1 VRSITESIETRWDS
15 TVRHVIISEVQE
27 EKFMHGFYNRILF
40 IDLTRRRFRVETP
53 DEKVLSSVLGGK
65 GLASHLL
72 LTLNPPMVDPL
83 SPENHLIFSTGP
95 ACGSLVWGSSRY
107 GVFTKSPQTGFYS
120 ESYAGGRVPEAMD
133 AAGYDAVVIEGKSN
147 TPAVLVVD
155 PHGVA
160 FHDADALWGMD
171 THQSEDEAI
180 KRFAK
185 KESDRRFRVGAV
197 VIGPAGEHQVCFSV
211 IENDYWRSAG
221 RTGAGSIM
229 GSKRLKAIV
238 FQGDPQVAAYKS
250 KGTPMLVKVMNEVG
264 GFPTR
269 YWSEGTYEKW
279 RQISADALHDRC
291 EVKPR
296 ACLKCFMAC
305 GRMTKVRSGR
315 HAGLRLEGPEYETI
329 YAFGGLCLID
339 NIEEII
345 YLNDI
350 CDRLGMDT
358 ITAGNLCGL
367 TIEAARRGR
376 IDIAIDYGDV
386 DAMAG
391 LLKKT
396 AFRQGIGD
404 LLARGIKAASYWR
417 GGSRQ
422 LPRNGAFKIWR
433 FMSKVWSL
441 PVTTR
446 ESSRVWDS
454 AACHLRAT
462 FYKAEL
468 SGMIDPDTIEGK
480 AAMFVDFED
489 RLTLFD
495 ALILCRFFRDLYPWE
510 ALCETVQGLT
520 GIETST
526 TRLKAISANISNM
539 VRTFNIQEGLRRE
552 DDRLPSR
559 LHKAAIR
566 LAKSSLRRWSLNT
579 ITSGAGMNRGN
590 QDRGNGHTCSDED
603 SQQTRGTKHTP
614 ASESK
619 TGS

>member
-1 VRSITESIETRWDS
+1 
-15 TVRHVIISEVQE
+15 
-27 EKFMHGFYNRILF
+27 MHGFYGRILF
-40 IDLTRRRFRVETP
+40 VDLTSRRYSVEAP
-53 DEKVLSSVLGGK
+53 DEKVLKEALGGK

-72 LTLNPPMVDPL
+72 LRLNPPMVDPL

-95 ACGSLVWGSSRY
+95 ASGSLVWGSSRY

-133 AAGYDAVVIEGKSN
+133 AAGYDAVVIKGKSN
-147 TPAVLVVD
+147 TPTVLVVD
-155 PHGVA
+155 PQGVA
-160 FHDADALWGMD
+160 FHEAGDLWGMD
-171 THQSEDEAI
+171 THQSEDEAK

-185 KESDRRFRVGAV
+185 KKNDRKFRAGAV

-221 RTGAGSIM
+221 RTGAGGIM

-238 FQGDPQVAAYKS
+238 FQGDRRRKLADRKAIQTFAKDLAKEAKEHPQVAAYKS
-250 KGTPMLVKVMNEVG
+250 KGTPMMVKVMNEAG

-279 RQISADALHDRC
+279 RQISADALHERC

-305 GRMTKVRSGR
+305 GRMTRVRSGR

-367 TIEAARRGR
+367 TIEAARRGK
-376 IDIAIDYGDV
+376 IDHAIDYGDV
-386 DAMAG
+386 DAIAG
-391 LLKKT
+391 LLKMT
-396 AFRQGIGD
+396 AFREGIGD
-404 LLARGIKAASYWR
+404 LLARGIKAVSEEWGLEDLAVHVKGLEPAGYDPRVLKGVGLGYATSDR
-417 GGSRQ
+417 G
-422 LPRNGAFKIWR
+422 
-433 FMSKVWSL
+433 
-441 PVTTR
+441 
-446 ESSRVWDS
+446 
-454 AACHLRAT
+454 ACHLRAT
-462 FYKAEL
+462 FYKPEL
-468 SGMIDPDTIEGK
+468 SGMIDPETIEGK

-495 ALILCRFFRDLYPWE
+495 TLILCRFFRDLYPWE
-510 ALCETVQGLT
+510 ALCEIVQGLT
-520 GIETST
+520 GIEANT
-526 TRLKAISANISNM
+526 TRLRAISANISNM

-552 DDRLPSR
+552 DDRLPTR
-559 LHKAAIR
+559 LHKEALKSGHQISEAEIEKMVGDYYR
-566 LAKSSLRRWSLNT
+566 L
-579 ITSGAGMNRGN
+579 RGW
-590 QDRGNGHTCSDED
+590 DEQGKPNVD
-603 SQQTRGTKHTP
+603 HIL
-614 ASESK
+614 
-619 TGS
+619 